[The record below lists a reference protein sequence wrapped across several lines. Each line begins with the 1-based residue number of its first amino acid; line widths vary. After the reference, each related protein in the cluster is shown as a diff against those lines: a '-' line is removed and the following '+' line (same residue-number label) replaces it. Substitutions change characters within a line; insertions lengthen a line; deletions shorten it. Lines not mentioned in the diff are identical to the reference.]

1 MVGTTVPVVY
11 GPRRWKLII
20 AIYSLSQIAGALVTG
35 FVVWVVGTGLRTLLG
50 SDLAVAAA
58 VIAAVA
64 AFGALHDLQLTTIWL
79 PASRWQVPWQWKR
92 FPQPLMAAMFGFGI
106 GMGVLTRI
114 PFAAFHVV
122 LIATMLVCDLQSALV
137 VMLVYGATRALGVA
151 VASQLQMLISDVRQ
165 RPAAI
170 NRLGRLVGYSN
181 GLILAGVAGILVGVL
196 GSTFL

>member
-11 GPRRWKLII
+11 GRRRWKLII
-20 AIYSLSQIAGALVTG
+20 AIYSLSQVAGALATG
-35 FVVWVVGTGLRTLLG
+35 LLAWSVGTGLRAVLG
-50 SDLAVAAA
+50 LDFTVTTA

-64 AFGALHDLQLTTIWL
+64 AFGALHDLQLTTVWL

-92 FPQPLMAAMFGFGI
+92 FPRPLMAAMFGFAI

-122 LIATMLVCDLQSALV
+122 LIATMLVCDLQSALL
-137 VMLVYGATRALGVA
+137 VMLVYGATRALGVG

-165 RPAAI
+165 RPRAI
-170 NRLGRLVGYSN
+170 NRMGPLVGYLN
-181 GLILAGVAGILVGVL
+181 GIILAAVAGTMVGSL
-196 GSTFL
+196 SRASF